1 MTTSRHLSF
10 SFRPVAAF
18 RLLTAVSLAASLLSV
33 FAAPARAQSD
43 VGLSSRYTQFASQPF
58 FILADTQFGSEDN
71 ALLRVEVPARDGGR
85 EMLEAYGGVDV
96 VVYRVPRPLEF
107 LRAQKNLHRVDVR
120 AKPRDEGVA
129 NTLSYLWD
137 NAWKKSRFAWRDLFS
152 ADARRAVTAA
162 APTLH
167 SRPELQQRTEFR
179 AANKFAP
186 LEGFELVDRF
196 RYPVW
201 QAQPIKPP
209 AGVELAGSSS
219 DFIPSVEG
227 NVHVP
232 LGRLKPGL
240 YLVEAIIGDHRAVT
254 LLFVADTV
262 AVTKIAAG
270 ALTVWTAHR
279 GKGQPVAGSHLLWT
293 DGAGTLKSATTDD
306 DGLATLEHAS
316 PERTYLLGEDSA
328 GGVFVSEN
336 FYYDSEIHDTKLYAV
351 TDRPLYRPGELVR
364 LKFLA
369 RDFEPLGEK
378 RPSRQARAGR
388 LKISVNDPNG
398 TPVLSTEAELV
409 PDSGAD
415 TAFRLPENAVAGG
428 YEIRVGYE
436 DKLYGAAF
444 RVAEYVKPHF
454 EIELIPERKSY
465 KTGEPVSGKLKL
477 TYPDGKPVR
486 DAAVELTLRAQTLTM
501 VEGELRYSG
510 LFPVQLSTASLKTD
524 ASGEARF
531 TLPAAKTPS
540 RLIVEVLAT
549 DGAAYRVRSARELLV
564 ERAAASWRLA
574 GDRHF
579 SKVGDAPGFR
589 LEAENE
595 TAAPPTHWEIIR
607 LEDQSRHDGAFDA
620 AAREWKPTFDRPGSY
635 SLLLRDADG
644 NIVAATAHW
653 VSGEGVKVA
662 AGSIEM
668 VTDKESYQPG
678 EVAEVLISFP
688 EPVEDALLTLERDRV
703 DATALL
709 SKSAAW
715 VHAERLAP
723 NQWRARI
730 PVREDYAPNMTF
742 SAVYVKNGDYVF
754 QNAGLVVEP
763 PRLALD
769 IRADRDTVLPGDM
782 VTVDIAATLR
792 GKPAQAVLTVAV
804 VDEMI
809 YALQPEIAPS
819 LVDFYLHPRRNNVRT
834 GASLNF
840 IAYDEAAD
848 YSATAAR
855 KPPPRHQYNERGVKV
870 LERPR
875 RDDTDTAAWLP
886 VLRTDAAGHARF
898 SFRMPD
904 ALSRWRITVRAVGLA
919 DADGVPGQRIA
930 HVRSDKPL
938 YAKWT
943 SPDWLRQGDAPHA
956 SLAVFNNTAEER
968 KAEVALSLGGKVLTQ
983 EASLRRGVN
992 YLDFALPA
1000 FSGREPARIE
1010 IKEGGTVADSLETMI
1025 DARPPQWRGPRELL
1039 LPVSGS
1045 GPVALD
1051 LPADAR
1057 DLRLRLVGSGAE
1069 HFLRIADDL
1078 VAYPWGCA
1086 EQTASRL
1093 IPLALAAPLLTANRS
1108 AENTRGSGGRLWQ
1121 TLYSQRLRLAA
1132 LAGPQAVFG
1141 WWGDGSDMSA
1151 LMTAYAY
1158 YADWYAARTLGLDLP
1173 AGHWERVLAAYREHA
1188 GSEPLLH
1195 RALALWF
1202 AQEIGLPVRTQAE
1215 GLLAALAKAGGTD
1228 EDAAKSSRQGIW
1240 SPFLADPDSALGLA
1254 YARTLAA
1261 IVAQRAQLSG
1271 GTGEDLARAHA
1282 ALAANGAPSARALL
1296 LLAGKEEKAAVPAIL
1311 ATVSSEMPTLDRALT
1326 LVWTRKALGE
1336 LTPGTSTAR
1345 PVGVW
1350 QTADAATAKATG
1362 TTEAVLGQ
1370 PEWRWPATSP
1380 LPHELQLENHAQS
1393 GAPLTAVLRFDA
1405 EERAGAGALPVKVE
1419 RRLYRLV
1426 RGDKGYT
1433 RTLVK
1438 PEEGLSTQELY
1449 LDEIVLSSS
1458 AVHRYGLVEAALPPG
1473 AAVER
1478 STWGIQL
1485 VDGDAPAMALERSQA
1500 EERSGSYGVP
1510 VERLDGSAVV
1520 RHLLRVGQSGRFV
1533 LPPTRYY
1540 RMYQPEEKALADGGA
1555 SATWVVK

>member
-1 MTTSRHLSF
+1 MTSRHLPFF
-10 SFRPVAAF
+10 SFPLAAF
-18 RLLTAVSLAASLLSV
+18 LAALLIAV
-33 FAAPARAQSD
+33 FAAPARAQSE
-43 VGLSSRYTQFASQPF
+43 VGLSSGYTPFSSQPF

-85 EMLEAYGGVDV
+85 EALEAYGGVDV

-120 AKPRDEGVA
+120 ARPRDEGVA

-152 ADARRAVTAA
+152 ADARRAVTEA
-162 APTLH
+162 APALL
-167 SRPELQQRTEFR
+167 SRPELLRRTEFR
-179 AANKFAP
+179 AASKFAP
-186 LEGFELVDRF
+186 LEGFDLVDRF

-209 AGVELAGSSS
+209 AGVALAGSSS
-219 DFIPSVEG
+219 DFIPSVDG

-240 YLVEAIIGDHRAVT
+240 YLIEAIIGDHRAVT

-279 GKGQPVAGSHLLWT
+279 TTGQPVAGSRLLWT
-293 DGAGTLKSATTDD
+293 DGAGTLKSATTDG
-306 DGLATLEHAS
+306 DGLATLEHTS

-369 RDFEPLGEK
+369 RDFEPLGAG

-388 LKISVNDPNG
+388 LKIAVNDPNG

-454 EIELIPERKSY
+454 EIELVPERKSY
-465 KTGEPVSGKLKL
+465 KTGEPISGKLKL

-510 LFPVQLSTASLKTD
+510 LFPVRLSTASLKTD

-540 RLIVEVLAT
+540 RLIVEVMAT

-574 GDRHF
+574 GDKHF
-579 SKVGDAPGFR
+579 SKVGDAPRFR

-595 TAAPPTHWEIIR
+595 TAAPPARWEIVR
-607 LEDQSRHDGAFDA
+607 LEDQSRRDGAFDA

-635 SLLLRDADG
+635 SLLLRDAEG
-644 NIVAATAHW
+644 NIVAAAAHW
-653 VSGEGVKVA
+653 VSGDGVKVA

-668 VTDKESYQPG
+668 ITDKESYQPG
-678 EVAEVLISFP
+678 ETAEVLISFP

-715 VHAERLAP
+715 VRAERLAP
-723 NQWRARI
+723 NQWRVRI

-742 SAVYVKNGDYVF
+742 SAIYVKNGDYVF
-754 QNAGLVVEP
+754 QNAGIVVEP

-769 IRADRDTVLPGDM
+769 IRADRETVLPGDM

-809 YALQPEIAPS
+809 YALQPEIAPT
-819 LVDFYLHPRRNNVRT
+819 LVDFYQHPRRNNVRT
-834 GASLNF
+834 SASLNF

-848 YSATAAR
+848 YSAAAAR

-886 VLRTDAAGHARF
+886 VLRTDATGHARF
-898 SFRMPD
+898 TFRMPD

-930 HVRSDKPL
+930 YVRSDKPL

-943 SPDWLRQGDAPHA
+943 SPDWLRQGDVPRA

-968 KAEVALSLGGKVLTQ
+968 KAEVVLSLGGKVLTQ
-983 EASLRRGVN
+983 EASLKRGVN

-1000 FSGREPARIE
+1000 FSGREPARLE
-1010 IKEGGTVADSLETMI
+1010 IKEGGKLVDALETLI

-1051 LPADAR
+1051 LPPDAR
-1057 DLRLRLVGSGAE
+1057 DLRLRLVGGGAE

-1078 VAYPWGCA
+1078 IVYPWGCA

-1093 IPLALAAPLLTANRS
+1093 IPLALAAPLLAPNRN
-1108 AENTRGSGGRLWQ
+1108 AESTRGNGGRLWQ

-1158 YADWYAARTLGLDLP
+1158 YADWYAARALGLDLP

-1188 GSEPLLH
+1188 GREPLLH

-1215 GLLAALAKAGGTD
+1215 GLLAALAKAGSTD
-1228 EDAAKSSRQGIW
+1228 EDVARGAGW
-1240 SPFLADPDSALGLA
+1240 SPFLADPDGALGLA

-1296 LLAGKEEKAAVPAIL
+1296 LLAGKEEKASAPAIL
-1311 ATVSSEMPTLDRALT
+1311 GTVSSEMPTLDRALT

-1336 LTPGTSTAR
+1336 LTPGASTAR

-1350 QTADAATAKATG
+1350 QAADGATETAG
-1362 TTEAVLGQ
+1362 AVLGQ

-1380 LPHELQLENHAQS
+1380 LPHELQLENRAQ
-1393 GAPLTAVLRFDA
+1393 GAAPLTAVVRFDA
-1405 EERAGAGALPVKVE
+1405 EERVGAAGALPVKIE
-1419 RRLYRLV
+1419 RRLYRLT
-1426 RGDKGYT
+1426 RGDKGYK
-1433 RTLVK
+1433 RTQVK
-1438 PEEGLSTQELY
+1438 PEEGLSAQELY

-1458 AVHRYGLVEAALPPG
+1458 SVHRYGLVEAALPPG
-1473 AAVER
+1473 AAIER
-1478 STWGIQL
+1478 GTWSIQL
-1485 VDGDAPAMALERSQA
+1485 DEGGAEATALARSRA

-1510 VERLDGSAVV
+1510 VDRLDGTAVV
-1520 RHLLRVGQSGRFV
+1520 RHLLRVSQGGRFV

-1555 SATWVVK
+1555 STTWVVK